1 MLKML
6 WNILNNLDLF
16 TVLTFVFVLLLTYII
31 WDNFYGIRINIPGP
45 TPWTIVGNLPNIVGT
60 KNAVENFLKF
70 QKKYGNLVFLKFGP
84 RPFVVVFGYKKIREI
99 LVENGNKTKFRPR
112 GGFIKKLF
120 PSDVQGKCD
129 T

>member
-1 MLKML
+1 MLG
-6 WNILNNLDLF
+6 NVLNNLDLF
-16 TVLTFVFVLLLTYII
+16 TVLTFFLVLLLTYII

-45 TPWTIVGNLPNIVGT
+45 TPWPIVGNLPNIVGT
-60 KNAVENFLKF
+60 KNAAETFMKL
-70 QKKYGNLVFLKFGP
+70 QKKYGNLVFLRFGP

-120 PSDVQGKCD
+120 PNDVQGIYD